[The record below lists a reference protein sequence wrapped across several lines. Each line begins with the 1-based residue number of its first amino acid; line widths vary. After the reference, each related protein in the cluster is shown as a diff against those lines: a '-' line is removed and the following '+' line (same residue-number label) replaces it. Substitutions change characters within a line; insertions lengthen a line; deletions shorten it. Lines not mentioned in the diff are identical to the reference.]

1 MRVYLSTLG
10 CRLNEAELATWRR
23 ALRRAGHSVVASVD
37 QAQVIVVNSCA
48 VTGVAARKSRKL
60 LAGLHRRNPG
70 AALVATGCYATL
82 EPEQAAAIA
91 GVDLVVANA
100 DKDDLVGILS
110 REISTDAMP
119 RMASE
124 PDSTHLYA
132 DHGRTRAFVKV
143 QDGCRNRCAY
153 CVVTIARGDE
163 RSRALSD
170 IVDEITDL
178 HASGY
183 QEVVLTGV
191 HLGGYGHD
199 LGSDLRTLVATL
211 LEETAIPRLRLSSLE
226 PWDIPGDFWELWQN
240 PQLMPHLHLPI
251 QSGSDPVLRRMGRRS
266 STESYAELVAAAR
279 RSIPGLTL
287 TSDIIVG
294 FPGESDAE
302 WAETMAFVEDIGFG
316 HVHIFAYSARAGTRA
331 ADLPDQVARAIT
343 RQRSQ
348 QLHTLAAS
356 LQSMHA
362 DAFVGEVREVLW
374 EGVGETV
381 AAEKR
386 RFWGYTDNY
395 IRVATEVDGKRELG
409 NRITRARLSRRA
421 GHLIAEV
428 VE

>member
-1 MRVYLSTLG
+1 MRVFLSTLG

-23 ALRRAGHSVVASVD
+23 ALTSAGHTVVAAVD

-48 VTGVAARKSRKL
+48 VTGTAARKSRKL

-82 EPEQAAAIA
+82 EPEQAAAIS
-91 GVDLVVANA
+91 GVDLVVGNT
-100 DKDDLVGILS
+100 DKDDLVAILT
-110 REISTDAMP
+110 REISSDAMP

-124 PDSTHLYA
+124 PDSTHLFA

-143 QDGCRNRCAY
+143 QDGCRNRCTY

-163 RSRALSD
+163 RSRALD
-170 IVDEITDL
+170 DVIDEVNDL

-199 LGSDLRTLVATL
+199 LGCDLRTLVATL
-211 LEETAIPRLRLSSLE
+211 LEQTAIPRLRLSSLE

-240 PQLMPHLHLPI
+240 PRLMPHLHLPL

-266 STESYAELVAAAR
+266 STASYATLVAGAR
-279 RSIPGLTL
+279 AKIPGLTL
-287 TSDIIVG
+287 TTDIIVG

-302 WAETMAFVEDIGFG
+302 WAKTMAFVARIGFG
-316 HVHIFAYSARAGTRA
+316 HVHIFAYSARTGTRA
-331 ADLPDQVARAIT
+331 ADLPGQVERAVT
-343 RQRSQ
+343 RHRSQ
-348 QLHTLAAS
+348 ELHTLAARS
-356 LQSMHA
+356 QRLHA
-362 DAFVGEVREVLW
+362 EALVGEVREVLW
-374 EGVGETV
+374 EGVGEV
-381 AAEKR
+381 LGPDRR

-395 IRVATEVDGKRELG
+395 VRVATEVVGERNLG
-409 NRITRARLSRRA
+409 NQITRARLLQGD
-421 GHLIAEV
+421 GHLNAEV